1 MVAAIMVVPT
11 RITVLGMTMVDITA
25 GEDTDTDMAEP

>member
-11 RITVLGMTMVDITA
+11 RITVLGTTMVDIPA
-25 GEDTDTDMAEP
+25 GEDTDMAEP